1 MEHQVVRPKPG
12 PTSPGGGPGSESI
25 GDRSRPRSRFALV
38 VAVIVLATVASCS
51 VPVVGARGRT
61 NISGASVSAAVA
73 AKPTFI
79 GPILGK
85 DETPTL
91 SLGRDGGVSVP
102 LPDGRDLWIFGDT
115 PRFQYQHGKWN
126 LTGFIQGSSAG
137 MESYTTGHMLAGP
150 LDEVVP
156 GHKLTARNQATLFIP
171 PPRVYLP
178 NRGGLRCTKANAGPS
193 AGEGRWATGAALM
206 PDHTN
211 VLIPFVDVCVTSSF
225 VETVEG
231 WGFTEYNWKINK
243 FSVGATDVFPPATN
257 GAATPRARWFGS
269 PIIADN
275 KVTFFSVT
283 CCKPGIVYRTTVA
296 ASVAALRKP
305 GSYVP
310 TPVSGLPA
318 ALLLHVAPPSRTQPH
333 LTMMQVVDT
342 RGKYAIYTA
351 ATPTGNWT
359 KKATGSLPRCLTSP
373 GRCGDSVYLHP
384 ELSTTSRMVV
394 TYYLPGFGPGVATA
408 HPYPHLPLW
417 HTVAA
422 YLPV

>member
-1 MEHQVVRPKPG
+1 ML
-12 PTSPGGGPGSESI
+12 
-25 GDRSRPRSRFALV
+25 DCSRRRSRFALAA
-38 VAVIVLATVASCS
+38 AVIVLATVASCS
-51 VPVVGARGRT
+51 GSSTVSSDGPT
-61 NISGASVSAAVA
+61 SISSVHRSVAVA

-79 GPILGK
+79 GPILGQ

-91 SLGRDGGVSVP
+91 SLGRDGGFTVP
-102 LPDGRDLWIFGDT
+102 LPNGQDLWIFGDT
-115 PRFQYQHGKWN
+115 PRFQYQQGKWN

-137 MESYTTGHMLAGP
+137 MGSYTTGHMLAGP
-150 LDEVVP
+150 LDEVVA
-156 GHKLTARNQATLFIP
+156 GQKLAADNQAAQFIP
-171 PPRVYLP
+171 PPYVYLP
-178 NRGGLRCTKANAGPS
+178 NRGGLRCTKANGGPG

-206 PDHTN
+206 PDETN
-211 VLIPFVDVCVTSSF
+211 VLIPYLDVCSTSSF

-231 WGFTEYNWKINK
+231 WGFTEYNWKTNVL
-243 FSVGATDVFPPATN
+243 SVPPTDVFPPATN
-257 GAATPRARWFGS
+257 GAATPSAKWFGS

-283 CCKPGIVYRTTVA
+283 CCKPGIVHRTTVA
-296 ASVAALRKP
+296 ANVAALSKP
-305 GSYVP
+305 GSYVS

-318 ALLLHVAPPSRTQPH
+318 ATHLLYVAPPSRTQPH
-333 LTMMQVVDT
+333 LTMVQVVNT

-359 KKATGSLPRCLTSP
+359 KKATGSLPRCKTSP
-373 GRCGDSVYLHP
+373 DLCWDSVYLHP